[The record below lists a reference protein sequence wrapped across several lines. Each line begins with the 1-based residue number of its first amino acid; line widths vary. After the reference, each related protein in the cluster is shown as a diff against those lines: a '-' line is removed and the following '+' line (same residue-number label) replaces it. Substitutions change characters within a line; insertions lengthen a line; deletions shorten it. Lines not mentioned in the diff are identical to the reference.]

1 MKVFLTTSLVLI
13 CLLGGAIHSIGQ
25 GIQVESA
32 FYGSRDGVGV
42 DVTSRVQRF
51 ADYGEPFRV
60 GSETLRIDPSPNRPK
75 TLTVVYYIN
84 GRRISETVPEG
95 EVFYF
100 RSGKSSSGAKGTTHL
115 VLLSLRES
123 LFPLTALDDKRII
136 VTVQSPRTGRNFF
149 KIYKTPI
156 CCIGVP

>member
-1 MKVFLTTSLVLI
+1 MKVFWTTSLVLI
-13 CLLGGAIHSIGQ
+13 CLLCGAINSISQ

-32 FYGSRDGVGV
+32 YYGPRDGVGV
-42 DVTSRVQRF
+42 DVTGRVQRF

-75 TLTVVYYIN
+75 TLTVVYNVN

-100 RSGKSSSGAKGTTHL
+100 RSGKNSSGAKGTTHTK
-115 VLLSLRES
+115 VTKARGGRED
-123 LFPLTALDDKRII
+123 F
-136 VTVQSPRTGRNFF
+136 
-149 KIYKTPI
+149 
-156 CCIGVP
+156 

>member
-1 MKVFLTTSLVLI
+1 MKVFWTTSLVLI
-13 CLLGGAIHSIGQ
+13 CLLGGAINSISQ

-32 FYGSRDGVGV
+32 YYGSRDGVGV

-60 GSETLRIDPSPNRPK
+60 GSETLRIDPSPNHPK
-75 TLTVVYYIN
+75 ALTVVYYVN

-100 RSGKSSSGAKGTTHL
+100 RTSGTKGTTH
-115 VLLSLRES
+115 
-123 LFPLTALDDKRII
+123 TK
-136 VTVQSPRTGRNFF
+136 VTKVRGGGEGF
-149 KIYKTPI
+149 
-156 CCIGVP
+156 

>member
-1 MKVFLTTSLVLI
+1 MKVFWTTSLVLI
-13 CLLGGAIHSIGQ
+13 CLLAGAINSIAQ

-32 FYGSRDGVGV
+32 YYGSRDGVGV

-60 GSETLRIDPSPNRPK
+60 GNETLRIDPSPNRPK
-75 TLTVVYYIN
+75 TLTVVYSVN

-100 RSGKSSSGAKGTTHL
+100 RSGGSKRHL
-115 VLLSLRES
+115 WNR
-123 LFPLTALDDKRII
+123 P
-136 VTVQSPRTGRNFF
+136 SPRSGETEIKELGIICRKASEEKRGRQKPSALFL
-149 KIYKTPI
+149 
-156 CCIGVP
+156 